1 MWGPRVCG
9 KLLYLLLNFATN
21 LTLLK
26 KSQSVGKNPPP
37 HLSQLQFTCQ
47 TWPFLALIL
56 LEASEKYT
64 FSTVFMLIN
73 Q

>member
-1 MWGPRVCG
+1 MWETSVPSSQFC
-9 KLLYLLLNFATN
+9 Y
-21 LTLLK
+21 
-26 KSQSVGKNPPP
+26 KSNTAEKESVGKNPPP
-37 HLSQLQFTCQ
+37 HLSQPQSTCQ

-64 FSTVFMLIN
+64 FSTVSMLIN